1 MVYEINA
8 TGEGMESMDLTFE
21 YVPEYRRWSR
31 SVTEVREEATFIPTL
46 LVQARVLY
54 LVYTWIPL
62 TEQFV
67 QDWGNDFV
75 PSNITVNIVVARQFL
90 DRQPAPNPGILC
102 ILREIR
108 AEGFPLHDA
117 LRCFDKAC

>member
-8 TGEGMESMDLTFE
+8 TEEGTKSMDLTFE
-21 YVPEYRRWSR
+21 DVPEYRQWSR
-31 SVTEVREEATFIPTL
+31 SVTEVMEETTFIPTL

-54 LVYTWIPL
+54 LVSTWIPL

-67 QDWGNDFV
+67 QDWGNNFV
-75 PSNITVNIVVARQFL
+75 PSDITVNIVVARQFL
-90 DRQPAPNPGILC
+90 DRQPAPNPGILR

-108 AEGFPLHDA
+108 AESFPLHDA
-117 LRCFDKAC
+117 LRRFNEAR